1 MVEWIVAGETSG
13 ADEVLSLMGVFCSN
27 GDPDPFFLV
36 FFFFL
41 ATSVGC
47 SKVARV
53 AECII

>member
-36 FFFFL
+36 FFFFFGNFSGL
-41 ATSVGC
+41 F
-47 SKVARV
+47 
-53 AECII
+53 